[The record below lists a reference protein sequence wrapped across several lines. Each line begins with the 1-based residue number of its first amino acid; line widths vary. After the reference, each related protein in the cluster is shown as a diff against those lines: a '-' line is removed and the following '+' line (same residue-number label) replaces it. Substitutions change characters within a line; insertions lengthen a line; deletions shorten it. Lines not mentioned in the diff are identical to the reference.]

1 MKNLNPFIFRKYDI
15 RGNVAEDFTKEVVVN
30 LGKAFGTSV
39 LRDGGKIVAISGDV
53 RTTTPDLKA
62 NFTTGLRSTGCDVVD
77 IGILPT
83 PVNYYA
89 SHKMKIDA
97 AVQITGSHNPPEF
110 NGFKLT
116 LRKKAFYGTEIEAL
130 KNLIETQDYE
140 IGNSDF
146 SEYNLVPEYKK
157 MLAEKIQ
164 LVRPIRVA
172 MDCGNAVGG
181 LFFEEVLAQLG
192 CEVTPLFCDVDGTFP
207 NHHPDPTVEGN
218 LVDLIETVRQGDYDL
233 GIAFDGD
240 ADRVGVVDENGEIIW
255 ADYLMAI
262 LSKEILG
269 KYPNAPIIFDVKCS
283 KILPEVIKKYGGEPI
298 IWKTGHS
305 LIKDKMRETSAP
317 FAGEMS
323 GHIFYADDFF
333 GFDDAL
339 YVALRLMRMLSQTD
353 LKLSEIAAEFP
364 KLHSTPEIRLECPT
378 DAEKFKITQS
388 CIEYFTKNYPC
399 STVDGV
405 RIDFP
410 EGWGLIRASNTQP
423 VIVCR
428 FEADSGNALAEIKKT
443 VLEKIQSFGTIQ
455 I

>member
-15 RGNVAEDFTKEVVVN
+15 RGNVAEDFTEDVVIN

-39 LRDGGKIVAISGDV
+39 LRNGGKTVAISGDV
-53 RTTTPDLKA
+53 RITTPDLK
-62 NFTTGLRSTGCDVVD
+62 NHFSNGLMSTGCDVVD
-77 IGILPT
+77 IGIVST

-89 SHKMKIDA
+89 SHKLKIDA

-116 LRKKAFYGTEIEAL
+116 LKKKAFYGEQIDTLKDLIEAQ
-130 KNLIETQDYE
+130 NYE
-140 IGNSDF
+140 IGQGDF
-146 SEYNLVPEYKK
+146 SEYDLVPEYKK
-157 MLAEKIQ
+157 MLSEKIQ
-164 LVRPIRVA
+164 FARPLRVV

-181 LFFEEVLAQLG
+181 LFFEDVFEQLG
-192 CEVTPLFCDVDGTFP
+192 CDVTPLFCEVDGTFP
-207 NHHPDPTVEGN
+207 NHHPDPTVEKN
-218 LVDLIETVRQGDYDL
+218 LKDLIETVQQGDYDL

-240 ADRVGVVDENGEIIW
+240 ADRVGVVDENGDIIW

-262 LSKEILG
+262 LSEEILE
-269 KYPNAPIIFDVKCS
+269 KYPGASIIFDVKCS
-283 KILPEVIKKYGGEPI
+283 KILPDVIRKYGGKPI

-305 LIKDKMRETSAP
+305 LIKDKMRETAAP

-353 LKLSEIAAEFP
+353 RRLSEIASEFP
-364 KLHSTPEIRLECPT
+364 KFHSTPEIRLECPT
-378 DAEKFKITQS
+378 DAEKFEITQS
-388 CIEYFTKNYPC
+388 CIEYFTENYPC

-428 FEADSGNALAEIKKT
+428 FEANSENALSEIKKT
-443 VLEKIQSFGTIQ
+443 VLEKISSFGNVQ